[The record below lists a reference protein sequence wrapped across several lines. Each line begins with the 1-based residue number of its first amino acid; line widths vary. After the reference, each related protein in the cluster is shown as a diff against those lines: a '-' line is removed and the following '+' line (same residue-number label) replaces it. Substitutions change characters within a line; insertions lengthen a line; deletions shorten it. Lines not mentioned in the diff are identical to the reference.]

1 MTRSHLHKFGGSSLA
16 DADCYRRVAHILLT
30 HGHSD
35 DLVVVSAAGKSTN
48 FLYKLLTLRDS
59 GQLWQEELLVLIS
72 YQQTLIEQLLSNEQA
87 RDLRERL
94 SNDKAQLASL
104 LSLTVRNDYQINQV
118 VSFGERWSARLM
130 AALLRESG
138 VAASHVDACSILVAD
153 EGAVPNI
160 RMAESKAKIQT
171 LLQARANERLVITGF
186 ICANTQGDT
195 LLLGRN
201 GSDFSA
207 TLIASLADI
216 DRVTIWT
223 DVEGIFNADP
233 NKINDAK
240 LLKSMSLAEADRLAR
255 LGSPALHSRTLQP
268 LFNTQV
274 SLAVRSS
281 YASHTDFT
289 LIAPQSS
296 SASAPVVTSL
306 PQVVIFSFKQGASV
320 KQDTSAKQEAG
331 TESAKFTDL
340 LYALTQVGLTPLAH
354 WGQGTGKHELAFLLE
369 NQKQVQTLLEQQAQ
383 AFALSDVEQHL
394 EFGLV
399 ALVSADA
406 EHFRR
411 SFARLLSRD
420 AKPIYQD
427 ALSLVTLVPQGQVN
441 LLTQKVHRRCAGP
454 RMRIGVLLLGV
465 GNIGEA
471 WVDLFRRANHSLN
484 SELEASVE
492 LVGIVN
498 SQKAYIS
505 EQGIDLNH
513 WQQTF
518 EAKACQ
524 WQYEQLFERL
534 DTLDCDEIVALDISA
549 SASLTLQYPELF
561 ARGIH
566 VVSANKLAGSGP
578 LPFYKELKQQLSN
591 RRLFW
596 RYNASC
602 GAGLPIQHA
611 LNDLRNSGDTIEA
624 VGGIFSG
631 TLCWLFENFDGKKSF
646 SELVLEAKSLG
657 LTEPDP
663 RDDLSGRD
671 MQRKLLILA
680 REIGLGIELEDIK
693 LQSLVPS
700 ELAALPL
707 ASFMEQI
714 TALDAD
720 LLTQYLSASEQ
731 NKVLRYVASLDKV
744 DGKLQ
749 AEVGL
754 KWVDSHHPYAN
765 LTPGDNVFVIRS
777 AFYQGNPLIIRG
789 PGAGREVTAAA
800 IQSDLVHICKDLLQE

>member
-1 MTRSHLHKFGGSSLA
+1 MARGHLHKFGGSSLA

-30 HGHSD
+30 HGNSD
-35 DLVVVSAAGKSTN
+35 DLIVVSAAGKSTN
-48 FLYKLLTLRDS
+48 FLYKLLNLRES
-59 GQLWQEELLVLIS
+59 GQLWQEELQVLIS

-94 SNDKAQLASL
+94 STDKSQLISL
-104 LSLTVRNDYQINQV
+104 LSLEQRNEYQLNQV

-138 VAASHVDACSILVAD
+138 VASSHVDACSILVAD
-153 EGAVPNI
+153 EGSVPNI
-160 RMAESKAKIQT
+160 RVDESRAKVQA
-171 LLQARANERLVITGF
+171 LLAAHPNERLVITGF
-186 ICANTQGDT
+186 ICANGQGDT

-216 DRVTIWT
+216 GRVTIWT
-223 DVEGIFNADP
+223 DVEGVFNADP

-255 LGSPALHSRTLQP
+255 LGSPVLHSRTLQP
-268 LFNTQV
+268 LFDTSV

-296 SASAPVVTSL
+296 SASAPVVTNL
-306 PQVVIFSFKQGASV
+306 NEVVLFSFKSSASI
-320 KQDTSAKQEAG
+320 EP
-331 TESAKFTDL
+331 L
-340 LYALTQVGLTPLAH
+340 LAIFAQAGLTPLAH
-354 WGQGTGKHELAFLLE
+354 WVLAQQKLELAFTLE
-369 NQKQVQTLLEQQAQ
+369 SQKQVQSLLAS
-383 AFALSDVEQHL
+383 FAAEFVIEDLQIHSDL
-394 EFGLV
+394 GLV

-406 EHFRR
+406 ELYRR

-427 ALSLVTLVPQGQVN
+427 GLSLVTLVPQAQVN

-471 WVDLFRRANHSLN
+471 WIDLFKRARFGLN
-484 SELEASVE
+484 KELEATVE
-492 LVGIVN
+492 LVGLVS
-498 SQKAYIS
+498 SQKAL
-505 EQGIDLNH
+505 IDNAGVDLDN
-513 WQQTF
+513 WQQ
-518 EAKACQ
+518 
-524 WQYEQLFERL
+524 QYEQQAQPWNYDGLFEQIEQL
-534 DTLDCDEIVALDISA
+534 SCDEVVALDISA

-578 LPFYKELKQQLSN
+578 LPFYRELKLQLGN

-631 TLCWLFENFDGKKSF
+631 TLCWLFENYDGSKPF
-646 SELVLEAKSLG
+646 SELVTQAKSLG
-657 LTEPDP
+657 ITEPDP

-680 REIGLGIELEDIK
+680 REIGLAIELEDIT
-693 LQSLVPS
+693 LNSLVPAHLA
-700 ELAALPL
+700 ELTLNE
-707 ASFMEQI
+707 FMARI
-714 TALDAD
+714 TELDDD
-720 LLTQYLSASEQ
+720 LLQQFSAAAEQ
-731 NKVLRYVASLDKV
+731 DKVLRYVASLDKAE
-744 DGKLQ
+744 GKLK
-749 AEVGL
+749 AEVGIQ
-754 KWVDSHHPYAN
+754 WVDRNHPYAN

-800 IQSDLVHICKDLLQE
+800 VQSDLVQICRDLLQE

>member
-1 MTRSHLHKFGGSSLA
+1 MARCHLHKFGGSSLA

-48 FLYKLLTLRDS
+48 FLYKLLALRDA
-59 GQLWQEELLVLIS
+59 GQLWQEELQVLIS
-72 YQQTLIEQLLSNEQA
+72 YQQGLIEQLLSNEQA

-94 SNDKAQLASL
+94 ATDKAQLISL
-104 LSLTVRNDYQINQV
+104 LSLDERNEYQINHV

-153 EGAVPNI
+153 EAAVPQI
-160 RMAESKAKIQT
+160 RVQESRAKVQA
-171 LLQARANERLVITGF
+171 LLAAHPNERLVITGF
-186 ICANTQGDT
+186 ICANERGDT

-207 TLIASLADI
+207 SLIASLADI
-216 DRVTIWT
+216 ERVTIWT
-223 DVEGIFNADP
+223 DVEGVFNADP

-255 LGSPALHSRTLQP
+255 LGSPVLHSRTLQP
-268 LFNTQV
+268 LFNTEV

-289 LIAPQSS
+289 LIAPHSS
-296 SASAPVVTSL
+296 SASAPVVTNL
-306 PQVVIFSFKQGASV
+306 NAVVLFGFKLTGEL
-320 KQDTSAKQEAG
+320 TRLL
-331 TESAKFTDL
+331 DL
-340 LYALTQVGLTPLAH
+340 LIAAGLTPLAH
-354 WGQGTGKHELAFLLE
+354 WTSAHQRVELAYTAE
-369 NQKQVQTLLEQQAQ
+369 NQKQVQRLLDAEALGISDQQINT
-383 AFALSDVEQHL
+383 D
-394 EFGLV
+394 FGLV

-406 EHFRR
+406 EHYRR

-420 AKPIYQD
+420 AKPLFSGD
-427 ALSLVTLVPQGQVN
+427 LSLVTLVPQSQVN

-454 RMRIGVLLLGV
+454 RKRIGVLLLGV

-471 WVDLFRRANHSLN
+471 WIDLFKSVSPSLDH
-484 SELEASVE
+484 ELEASVE
-492 LVGIVN
+492 LVGLV
-498 SQKAYIS
+498 SSSKALIKS
-505 EQGIDLNH
+505 TGINLAA
-513 WQQTF
+513 WQTEF
-518 EAKACQ
+518 NTEATP
-524 WQYEQLFERL
+524 WQYEHLFEQL
-534 DTLDCDEIVALDISA
+534 EQVNCDELVALDISA

-561 ARGIH
+561 ERGIH

-578 LPFYKELKQQLSN
+578 LPFYRELKQQLGN

-611 LNDLRNSGDTIEA
+611 LNDLRNSGDSVEA

-631 TLCWLFENFDGKKSF
+631 TLCWLFEKYDTSKPF
-646 SELVLEAKSLG
+646 SELVIEARGLG
-657 LTEPDP
+657 ITEPDP

-680 REIGLGIELEDIK
+680 REIGLEIELEDIE
-693 LQSLVPS
+693 LRSLVP
-700 ELAALPL
+700 AALADIPL
-707 ASFMEQI
+707 DQFLTRIAE
-714 TALDAD
+714 LDAD
-720 LLTQYLSASEQ
+720 LLQQYGAAAEQ
-731 NKVLRYVASLDKV
+731 NKVLRYVASLDNSGPELK
-744 DGKLQ
+744 

-754 KWVDSHHPYAN
+754 QWIDTHHPYAN

-777 AFYQGNPLIIRG
+777 VFYQGNPLIIRG

-800 IQSDLVHICKDLLQE
+800 VQSDLTQICRDLLQE

>member
-1 MTRSHLHKFGGSSLA
+1 MARCHLHKFGGSSLA

-48 FLYKLLTLRDS
+48 FLYKLLALRDA
-59 GQLWQEELLVLIS
+59 GQLWQEELQVLTS
-72 YQQTLIEQLLSNEQA
+72 YQQGLVEQLLSNEQA

-94 SNDKAQLASL
+94 ATDQAQLISL
-104 LSLTVRNDYQINQV
+104 LSLDTRNDYQINHV

-153 EGAVPNI
+153 EAAVPQI
-160 RMAESKAKIQT
+160 RVQESRAKVQT
-171 LLQARANERLVITGF
+171 LLAAHPNERLVITGF
-186 ICANTQGDT
+186 ICANERGDT

-207 TLIASLADI
+207 SLIASLADI
-216 DRVTIWT
+216 ERVTIWT
-223 DVEGIFNADP
+223 DVEGVFNADP

-255 LGSPALHSRTLQP
+255 LGSPVLHSRTLQP
-268 LFNTQV
+268 LFNTEV

-289 LIAPQSS
+289 LIAPHSS
-296 SASAPVVTSL
+296 SASAPVVTNL
-306 PQVVIFSFKQGASV
+306 NAVVLFGFKLTGEL
-320 KQDTSAKQEAG
+320 TRLL
-331 TESAKFTDL
+331 DL
-340 LYALTQVGLTPLAH
+340 LIAAGLTPLAH
-354 WGQGTGKHELAFLLE
+354 WTSAHQRVELAYTAE
-369 NQKQVQTLLEQQAQ
+369 NQKQVQRLLDAEAEALGISDQQINTD
-383 AFALSDVEQHL
+383 L
-394 EFGLV
+394 GLV

-406 EHFRR
+406 EHYRR

-420 AKPIYQD
+420 AKPLFSGD
-427 ALSLVTLVPQGQVN
+427 LSLVTLVPQSQVN

-454 RMRIGVLLLGV
+454 RKRIGVLLLGV

-471 WVDLFRRANHSLN
+471 WVDLFKSVSSSLDH
-484 SELEASVE
+484 ELEASVE
-492 LVGIVN
+492 LVGLV
-498 SQKAYIS
+498 SSSKALIKS
-505 EQGIDLNH
+505 TGINLAA
-513 WQQTF
+513 WQTEF
-518 EAKACQ
+518 NTEATP
-524 WQYEQLFERL
+524 WQYEHLFEQLERVN
-534 DTLDCDEIVALDISA
+534 CDELVALDISA

-561 ARGIH
+561 ERGIH

-578 LPFYKELKQQLSN
+578 LPFYRELKQQLSN

-611 LNDLRNSGDTIEA
+611 LNDLRNSGDSVEA

-631 TLCWLFENFDGKKSF
+631 TLCWLFEKYDTNKPF
-646 SELVLEAKSLG
+646 SELVIEARGLG
-657 LTEPDP
+657 ITEPDP

-680 REIGLGIELEDIK
+680 REIGLEIELEDIE
-693 LQSLVPS
+693 LRSLVPAD
-700 ELAALPL
+700 LADIPL
-707 ASFMEQI
+707 EQFLARI
-714 TALDAD
+714 AELDAD
-720 LLTQYLSASEQ
+720 LLQQYGAAAEQ
-731 NKVLRYVASLDKV
+731 NKVLRYVASLDNSGPELK
-744 DGKLQ
+744 

-754 KWVDSHHPYAN
+754 QWIDAHHPYAN

-800 IQSDLVHICKDLLQE
+800 VQSDLTQICRDLLQE

>member
-48 FLYKLLTLRDS
+48 FLYKLLNLRDT
-59 GQLWQEELLVLIS
+59 GQLWQEELQVLIS
-72 YQQTLIEQLLSNEQA
+72 FQQTLIEQLLSNEQA

-104 LSLTVRNDYQINQV
+104 LSLELRNDYQISHV

-153 EGAVPNI
+153 EGAVPKI
-160 RMAESKAKIQT
+160 RVPESKAKIQS
-171 LLQARANERLVITGF
+171 LLAERANERLVITGF
-186 ICANTQGDT
+186 ICANAQGDT

-216 DRVTIWT
+216 GRVTIWT

-306 PQVVIFSFKQGASV
+306 PQVVLFSFKLDTHDSQSQFAPV
-320 KQDTSAKQEAG
+320 LAALTSA
-331 TESAKFTDL
+331 
-340 LYALTQVGLTPLAH
+340 GLTPLAH
-354 WGQGTGKHELAFLLE
+354 WEYGAGKHELAFMLE
-369 NQKQVQTLLEQQAQ
+369 NNKQVAALLNKHAQ
-383 AFALSDVEQHL
+383 AFALTELQFNLDL
-394 EFGLV
+394 GLV

-427 ALSLVTLVPQGQVN
+427 ELSLVTLVPQAQVN

-454 RMRIGVLLLGV
+454 KMRIGVLLLGV

-484 SELEASVE
+484 NELEASVE
-492 LVGIVN
+492 LVGIV
-498 SQKAYIS
+498 SSKKALIA
-505 EQGIDLNH
+505 EQGIDLTH

-518 EAKACQ
+518 EEKACQ
-524 WQYEQLFERL
+524 WQYEQLFEHL
-534 DTLDCDEIVALDISA
+534 DKLDCDEIVALDISA

-646 SELVLEAKSLG
+646 SDLVLEAKSLG

-680 REIGLGIELEDIK
+680 REIGLGIELDDIK
-693 LQSLVPS
+693 LHSLVPS
-700 ELAALPL
+700 ELVELPL
-707 ASFMEQI
+707 ADFLAQI
-714 TALDAD
+714 STLDSD
-720 LLTQYLSASEQ
+720 ILQQYLSAAEQ
-731 NKVLRYVASLDKV
+731 NKVLRYVASLDRI

-800 IQSDLVHICKDLLQE
+800 IQSDLVQICKDLLQE

>member
-1 MTRSHLHKFGGSSLA
+1 MARCHLHKFGGSSLA

-30 HGHSD
+30 QGHSD
-35 DLVVVSAAGKSTN
+35 DLVVVSAAGKTTN
-48 FLYKLLTLRDS
+48 FLYKLLSLRDAKE
-59 GQLWQEELLVLIS
+59 LWQEELQVLIS
-72 YQQTLIEQLLSNEQA
+72 YQQTLIEQLLSAEQA
-87 RDLRERL
+87 RHLRERL
-94 SNDKAQLASL
+94 STDKAQLVSL
-104 LSLTVRNDYQINQV
+104 LSLETLNDYQTSHV

-160 RMAESKAKIQT
+160 REQESREKVAAMLAEHE
-171 LLQARANERLVITGF
+171 NERIVITGF
-186 ICANTQGDT
+186 ICANPAGET

-223 DVEGIFNADP
+223 DVEGVFNADP

-255 LGSPALHSRTLQP
+255 LGSPVLHSRTLQP

-274 SLAVRSS
+274 SMAVRSS
-281 YASHTDFT
+281 YAPHTDFT
-289 LIAPQSS
+289 LVAPTSS
-296 SASAPVVTSL
+296 QASAPVVTNLNEVALFSL
-306 PQVVIFSFKQGASV
+306 SLDGDA
-320 KQDTSAKQEAG
+320 EALV
-331 TESAKFTDL
+331 TA
-340 LYALTQVGLTPLAH
+340 AQQAGLTPLAH
-354 WGQGTGKHELAFLLE
+354 WHNSRGKLELAYTVE
-369 NQKQVQTLLEQQAQ
+369 NQKQVSSFLKAQ
-383 AFALSDVEQHL
+383 SDAFAIAEVVVNTDH
-394 EFGLV
+394 GLV

-406 EHFRR
+406 VLYRR
-411 SFARLLSRD
+411 SFARLLSRE
-420 AKPIYQD
+420 ARPLYQD
-427 ALSLVTLVPQGQVN
+427 GLSLVTLVPKSQVN

-454 RMRIGVLLLGV
+454 RKRIGVVLLGV

-471 WVDLFRRANHSLN
+471 WVDLFRRSHASLCR
-484 SELEASVE
+484 ELEARVE
-492 LVGIVN
+492 LVGLV
-498 SQKAYIS
+498 SSSRAYIS
-505 EQGIDLNH
+505 DAGVHLDNWKSEFADYA
-513 WQQTF
+513 TD
-518 EAKACQ
+518 
-524 WQYEQLFERL
+524 WQYEQLFDAL
-534 DTLDCDEIVALDISA
+534 SALNCDELVALDISA
-549 SASLTLQYPELF
+549 SASLTLQYPEFF

-578 LPFYKELKQQLSN
+578 LPFYRDLKLQLGN
-591 RRLFW
+591 RRLYW

-602 GAGLPIQHA
+602 GAGLPVQHA
-611 LNDLRNSGDTIEA
+611 LNDLHNSGDTVEA

-631 TLCWLFENFDGKKSF
+631 TLCWLFEHYDGSRPF
-646 SELVLEAKSLG
+646 SELVLEARGLG
-657 LTEPDP
+657 ITEPDP

-680 REIGLGIELEDIK
+680 REIGLDLELDDIK
-693 LQSLVPS
+693 VKSPVPQA
-700 ELAALPL
+700 LAELPL
-707 ASFMEQI
+707 DAFLARIDE
-714 TALDAD
+714 LDAPMSD
-720 LLTQYLSASEQ
+720 ALHAAAAEG
-731 NKVLRYVASLDKV
+731 KVLRYIAALDKAG
-744 DGKLQ
+744 GKLT

-754 KWVDSHHPYAN
+754 QWVDKAHPYAN

-800 IQSDLVHICKDLLQE
+800 VQSDLVHICRDLLQD

>member
-1 MTRSHLHKFGGSSLA
+1 MARGHLHKFGGSSLA

-35 DLVVVSAAGKSTN
+35 DLIVVSAAGKSTN
-48 FLYKLLTLRDS
+48 FLYKLLNLRES
-59 GQLWQEELLVLIS
+59 GQLWQEELQTLIS

-94 SNDKAQLASL
+94 STDKSQLISL
-104 LSLTVRNDYQINQV
+104 LSLETRSDYQVSQV
-118 VSFGERWSARLM
+118 VSFGERWSSRLM

-138 VAASHVDACSILVAD
+138 VASSHVDACSILVAD

-160 RMAESKAKIQT
+160 RMAESREKVQA
-171 LLQARANERLVITGF
+171 LLNAHPNERLVITGF
-186 ICANTQGDT
+186 ICANDKGDT

-201 GSDFSA
+201 GSDYSA

-216 DRVTIWT
+216 GRVTIWT
-223 DVEGIFNADP
+223 DVEGVFNADP

-240 LLKSMSLAEADRLAR
+240 LLKSMSLIEADRLAR
-255 LGSPALHSRTLQP
+255 LGSPVLHSRTLQP
-268 LFNTQV
+268 LFNTEV

-306 PQVVIFSFKQGASV
+306 NQVVLFSFKAQVELDALI
-320 KQDTSAKQEAG
+320 E
-331 TESAKFTDL
+331 EFTQ
-340 LYALTQVGLTPLAH
+340 AGLTPLAYWSLAQH
-354 WGQGTGKHELAFLLE
+354 KFELAVTLE
-369 NQKQVQTLLEQQAQ
+369 NQKQVQSLLNRISSNYQIDELNIQ
-383 AFALSDVEQHL
+383 DDY
-394 EFGLV
+394 GLV

-406 EHFRR
+406 ELYRR

-420 AKPIYQD
+420 AKPVYQD
-427 ALSLVTLVPQGQVN
+427 NLSLVTLVPQSQVG

-471 WVDLFRRANHSLN
+471 WIDLFNRAQASLN
-484 SELEASVE
+484 KELEAKVE
-492 LVGIVN
+492 LVGLVSSKTALVSN
-498 SQKAYIS
+498 S
-505 EQGIDLNH
+505 GIDLNN
-513 WQQTF
+513 WQQ
-518 EAKACQ
+518 
-524 WQYEQLFERL
+524 QYQQYATSWTYDELFSQIESL
-534 DTLDCDEIVALDISA
+534 SCDEVVALDISA

-611 LNDLRNSGDTIEA
+611 LNDLHNSGDTIEA

-631 TLCWLFENFDGKKSF
+631 TLCWLFENYDAKKPF
-646 SELVLEAKSLG
+646 SELVLEAKGLG
-657 LTEPDP
+657 ITEPDP

-680 REIGLGIELEDIK
+680 REIGLAIELEDIQLK
-693 LQSLVPS
+693 SLVPA
-700 ELAALPL
+700 ELADVSLNDFL
-707 ASFMEQI
+707 ARIHELDDVMQQQFIAAAEQ
-714 TALDAD
+714 D
-720 LLTQYLSASEQ
+720 
-731 NKVLRYVASLDKV
+731 KVLRYVASLDKV
-744 DGKLQ
+744 NGKLT
-749 AEVGL
+749 AEVGIQ
-754 KWVDSHHPYAN
+754 WVDRQHPYAN

-800 IQSDLVHICKDLLQE
+800 VQSDLVHICRDLLQE

>member
-1 MTRSHLHKFGGSSLA
+1 MARSHLHKFGGSSLA

-30 HGHSD
+30 HGQSD
-35 DLVVVSAAGKSTN
+35 DLVVVSAAGKTTN
-48 FLYKLLTLRDS
+48 FLYKLLSLRDS
-59 GQLWQEELLVLIS
+59 SQLWQEQLQILIS

-94 SNDKAQLASL
+94 SSDQSQLVSL
-104 LSLTVRNDYQINQV
+104 LSLEQRNDYQFNQV

-130 AALLRESG
+130 AALLREMG
-138 VAASHVDACSILVAD
+138 VAANHVDACSILVAE

-160 RMAESKAKIQT
+160 LVPQSRQKVQALLAEHPQ
-171 LLQARANERLVITGF
+171 QRLVITGF
-186 ICANTQGDT
+186 ICANRQGDT

-216 DRVTIWT
+216 ERVTIWT
-223 DVEGIFNADP
+223 DVEGVFNADP

-255 LGSPALHSRTLQP
+255 LGSPVLHSRTLQP
-268 LFNTQV
+268 LFNTAV

-289 LIAPQSS
+289 LIAPLSS
-296 SASAPVVTSL
+296 SASAPVITNLNEVL
-306 PQVVIFSFKQGASV
+306 LFSFKMNSNIEPLLTILD
-320 KQDTSAKQEAG
+320 KAG
-331 TESAKFTDL
+331 I
-340 LYALTQVGLTPLAH
+340 TPLAYWSLAQH
-354 WGQGTGKHELAFLLE
+354 KFELALTLE
-369 NQKQVQTLLEQQAQ
+369 SQKQVQSLLTRYRSE
-383 AFALSDVEQHL
+383 FAIEELSTQTDL
-394 EFGLV
+394 GLV

-406 EHFRR
+406 HHFRR

-427 ALSLVTLVPQGQVN
+427 ALSLVTLVPQAQVS
-441 LLTQKVHRRCAGP
+441 LLTQKIHRRCAGP

-471 WVDLFRRANHSLN
+471 WIDLFKRASPALN

-492 LVGIVN
+492 LVGLVG
-498 SQKAYIS
+498 SKKALIS
-505 EQGIDLNH
+505 NDGINLERWQLDYQQQGIEWDYDKL
-513 WQQTF
+513 F
-518 EAKACQ
+518 
-524 WQYEQLFERL
+524 EQLAL
-534 DTLDCDEIVALDISA
+534 LSCDEIVALDISA
-549 SASLTLQYPELF
+549 SAALTLQYPQLF
-561 ARGIH
+561 AHGIH

-578 LPFYKELKQQLSN
+578 LPFYRELKQQLSN

-611 LNDLRNSGDTIEA
+611 LNDLRNSGDTVEA

-631 TLCWLFENFDGKKSF
+631 TLCWLFENYDGTKPF
-646 SELVLEAKSLG
+646 SELVLQARSLG
-657 LTEPDP
+657 ITEPDP

-680 REIGLGIELEDIK
+680 REIGLAVELDYIS
-693 LQSLVPS
+693 LSSLVPKALAELSLEDFLSRIS
-700 ELAALPL
+700 EL
-707 ASFMEQI
+707 
-714 TALDAD
+714 DDD
-720 LLTQYLSASEQ
+720 LLQQYVAAAEQ

-744 DGKLQ
+744 EGKLQ

-754 KWVDSHHPYAN
+754 QWVDSHHPYAN

-800 IQSDLVHICKDLLQE
+800 VQSDLVHICKDLLQE

>member
-1 MTRSHLHKFGGSSLA
+1 MARCHLHKFGGSSLA
-16 DADCYRRVAHILLT
+16 DADCYRRVVHILLT

-48 FLYKLLTLRDS
+48 FLYKLLALRDD
-59 GQLWQEELLVLIS
+59 GQLWQEELQQLIA
-72 YQQTLIEQLLSNEQA
+72 YQQNLIEQLLSNEHA
-87 RDLRERL
+87 RELRERL
-94 SNDKAQLASL
+94 ATDKAQLISL
-104 LSLTVRNDYQINQV
+104 LSLELRNDYQLNQV

-138 VAASHVDACSILVAD
+138 VAASHVDACGLLIAD
-153 EGAVPNI
+153 EGAVPKI
-160 RMAESKAKIQT
+160 RVADSRDR
-171 LLQARANERLVITGF
+171 LQALLAAHPNERLVITGF
-186 ICANTQGDT
+186 ICANTRGDT

-216 DRVTIWT
+216 ERVTIWT
-223 DVEGIFNADP
+223 DVEGVFNADP

-240 LLKSMSLAEADRLAR
+240 LLASMSLAEADRLAR
-255 LGSPALHSRTLQP
+255 LGSPVLHSRTLQP
-268 LFNTQV
+268 LFDTRV

-306 PQVVIFSFKQGASV
+306 SSVSLFNFKLGHELGELLLLLEQ
-320 KQDTSAKQEAG
+320 AG
-331 TESAKFTDL
+331 L
-340 LYALTQVGLTPLAH
+340 MPLAH
-354 WGQGTGKHELAFLLE
+354 WSLAQQRVELAFTQE
-369 NQKQVQTLLEQQAQ
+369 NEKQVSALLQTLAAELALEDLRVDNQ
-383 AFALSDVEQHL
+383 L
-394 EFGLV
+394 GLV

-406 EHFRR
+406 ANFRR

-420 AKPIYQD
+420 ARPLYSGD
-427 ALSLVTLVPQGQVN
+427 SSLVTLVPQAQVN

-454 RMRIGVLLLGV
+454 RMRIGVVLLGV
-465 GNIGEA
+465 GNIGQA
-471 WVDLFRRANHSLN
+471 WIDLFGRAAAGLSN
-484 SELEASVE
+484 ELEASVE
-492 LVGIVN
+492 LLGLVG
-498 SQKAYIS
+498 SKRALLCDT
-505 EQGIDLNH
+505 GIDAAN
-513 WQQTF
+513 WRPDF
-518 EAKACQ
+518 EANACA
-524 WQYEQLFERL
+524 WQYDRLLEQLQG
-534 DTLDCDEIVALDISA
+534 LDCDELVALDISA
-549 SASLTLQYPELF
+549 SASLTLQYPEFF

-566 VVSANKLAGSGP
+566 LVSANKLAGSGP
-578 LPFYKELKQQLSN
+578 LAFYRELKQQLGN

-611 LNDLRNSGDTIEA
+611 LNDLHNSGDKIQA

-631 TLCWLFENFDGKKSF
+631 TLCWLFENYDGSKPF
-646 SELVLEAKSLG
+646 SELVLEAKGLG
-657 LTEPDP
+657 ITEPDP

-680 REIGLGIELEDIK
+680 REIGLELELADIQ
-693 LQSLVPS
+693 LNSLVP
-700 ELAALPL
+700 EALAGLPL
-707 ASFMEQI
+707 EQFVARI
-714 TALDAD
+714 DELDTDMLQQFA
-720 LLTQYLSASEQ
+720 AAAEQ
-731 NKVLRYVASLDKV
+731 NKVLRYVASLDSLDAELK
-744 DGKLQ
+744 

-754 KWVDSHHPYAN
+754 QWVDRHHPYAN

-800 IQSDLVHICKDLLQE
+800 VQSDLAQICRDLLLE